1 MDLKI
6 KSKTVRW
13 IVGTIVLVC
22 VIGGVF
28 LVDLGGKAVEEL
40 QPVRPLKMFTVG
52 KVSQPAVRDYPGKVA
67 AKNKAILAFQVSGQ
81 VVDFPTLKGQLV
93 EKGQIL
99 AKLDDRDFRNRRN
112 AAKAA
117 YDQAEIYLQRIR
129 KAVETGAVSRT
140 DLTNAQSAYDQADAN
155 LNIADKDLE
164 DTVLKAPYD
173 AIISDTFIEEYE
185 TITRKEPIL
194 GIQDVHYIEVEA
206 SVPQERLLRDRESK
220 GKFRHTVTFDP
231 LPDTEFD
238 VEVREYTTKADPK
251 TQTYT
256 VTFTMPVQDKY
267 NILPGM
273 TATLREYPIKEAFSG
288 TGHVVVPI
296 DRVPIDGQG
305 QYYVWKIQKKGDV
318 LVVHRQDVTIGETI
332 GDDVEILNGLNSG
345 DRIAAQGVHLLS
357 EGQQV
362 REYKLIENKQE
373 KN

>member
-28 LVDLGGKAVEEL
+28 LVDLGGKVVEEL
-40 QPVRPLKMFTVG
+40 QPVRPLKMFIVG
-52 KVSQPAVRDYPGKVA
+52 RVSQPAVRDYPGKVA

-155 LNIADKDLE
+155 LNIAGKDLE

-238 VEVREYTTKADPK
+238 VEMREYTTKADPK

-318 LVVHRQDVTIGETI
+318 LVVHRQDVTVGEAI
-332 GDDVEILNGLNSG
+332 GDDVEILNGLNNG